1 MASSGPEAEKKGD
14 IRDIVETLEGL
25 SPVQVDVIRA
35 IIHRFAAEQ
44 FGVLLRPG
52 DFLTQEAFEYF
63 SMRLAAHHAYSGS
76 VLKKE
81 NFEHILE
88 EAFSRTGIPA
98 KRANSMTQR
107 GADLTVGNTTLSL
120 KTEAARN
127 ISLDFITISKL
138 MEAAWIKQTTSADDV
153 PPFIASMVMPHFDN
167 YDRIFTLR
175 CYLDRERQGFV
186 RYDLREIPK
195 QVLSAIGNLTGAD
208 FSTPTRTR
216 TTSADVMIDG
226 RRAFRFR
233 LDGSDDKL
241 TINYLDVELC
251 PLHAWWSLSAPG
263 LDSES
268 ELAAASG

>member
-1 MASSGPEAEKKGD
+1 MADSDEAEKGRD

-35 IIHRFAAEQ
+35 IIHRFADEQ
-44 FGVLLRPG
+44 FGELVLP
-52 DFLTQEAFEYF
+52 DAFLTQEAYEYF
-63 SMRLAAHHAYSGS
+63 SMRLAAHHAYSAS

-98 KRANSMTQR
+98 KRANSMTVR
-107 GADLTVGNTTLSL
+107 GADLTVGGATLSL
-120 KTEAARN
+120 KTEAAKN
-127 ISLDFITISKL
+127 LSQGHITISKL
-138 MEAAWIKQTTSADDV
+138 MEAAWIKQTTGTASI
-153 PPFIASMVMPHFDN
+153 PGFIASMVMPHFNN

-175 CYLDRERQGFV
+175 SYPDRQRGGFI

-195 QVLSAIGNLTGAD
+195 AVLSAVGGLVPDDFTPPTG
-208 FSTPTRTR
+208 TR

-226 RRAFRFR
+226 KRAFRFR

-263 LDSES
+263 LDREG
-268 ELAAASG
+268 ELLAAG